1 MNKRVLLVDDEPD
14 LNLTLKLNL
23 EENGFKVDSFTD
35 PLSALENFKEEAGMY
50 ELLILDMKMPQMN
63 GFELYRQIKKID
75 DKVKVCFLTAGEMD
89 YEQFRKELFP
99 ALDNNCYI
107 QKPIENEMLIKRLNR
122 ILSANNDNITKH
134 GNRKRNYSQPS
145 GKRETLA

>member
-14 LNLTLKLNL
+14 LNLTLKMTL

-35 PLSALENFKEEAGMY
+35 PLVALENFKEEAGMY
-50 ELLILDMKMPQMN
+50 ELVILDMKMPGIN

-75 DKVKVCFLTAGEMD
+75 DKVKVCFLTASEMY
-89 YEQFRKELFP
+89 YEEFRKELLP

-107 QKPIENEMLIKRLNR
+107 QKPIETEMLIRRLNR
-122 ILSANNDNITKH
+122 ILSTK
-134 GNRKRNYSQPS
+134 
-145 GKRETLA
+145 

>member
-14 LNLTLKLNL
+14 LNLTLKINL
-23 EENGFKVDSFTD
+23 EENGFKVDSFAD
-35 PLSALENFKEEAGMY
+35 PLSALENYKEAGVY
-50 ELLILDMKMPQMN
+50 ELLILDIKMPNMN

-75 DKVKVCFLTAGEMD
+75 DKVKVCFLTAGELD

-107 QKPIENEMLIKRLNR
+107 QKPIENETLIKRLNR
-122 ILSANNDNITKH
+122 ILSANNDNNNKYE
-134 GNRKRNYSQPS
+134 NRIYSQPDKQES
-145 GKRETLA
+145 

>member
-14 LNLTLKLNL
+14 LNLTLKMIL

-35 PLSALENFKEEAGMY
+35 PLSALENFKEEAGTY
-50 ELLILDMKMPQMN
+50 KLLILDMKMPQMN

-89 YEQFRKELFP
+89 YEQFRKELIP

-107 QKPIENEMLIKRLNR
+107 QKPIENEMLIRRLNR
-122 ILSANNDNITKH
+122 IMASSN
-134 GNRKRNYSQPS
+134 
-145 GKRETLA
+145 

>member
-1 MNKRVLLVDDEPD
+1 MNRRVLLVDDEPD
-14 LNLTLKLNL
+14 LNLTLKMTL

-89 YEQFRKELFP
+89 YEQFKKELIP

-107 QKPIENEMLIKRLNR
+107 QKPIENETLIKRLNR
-122 ILSANNDNITKH
+122 IME
-134 GNRKRNYSQPS
+134 PS
-145 GKRETLA
+145 N

>member
-14 LNLTLKLNL
+14 LNLTLKMVL
-23 EENGFKVDSFTD
+23 EANGFKVDSFTD
-35 PLSALENFKEEAGMY
+35 PLLALQNFKEEAGMY

-75 DKVKVCFLTAGEMD
+75 DKVKVCFLTASEIY

-99 ALDNNCYI
+99 ALDNKYYV
-107 QKPIENEMLIKRLNR
+107 QKPIENEALIKRLNR
-122 ILSANNDNITKH
+122 ILSANNDNNTKH
-134 GNRKRNYSQPS
+134 GNRNS
-145 GKRETLA
+145 

>member
-14 LNLTLKLNL
+14 LNLTLKMVL

-35 PLSALENFKEEAGMY
+35 PLSALENFKGETAGIY
-50 ELLILDMKMPQMN
+50 ELLILDMKMPGVN

-75 DKVKVCFLTAGEMD
+75 DKVKVCFLTASVMD

-99 ALDNNCYI
+99 ALDNNCHI
-107 QKPIENEMLIKRLNR
+107 QKPIENEVLMK
-122 ILSANNDNITKH
+122 D
-134 GNRKRNYSQPS
+134 
-145 GKRETLA
+145 